1 MTGLIGGTQLAQLL
15 GPWRTVDRGANGT
28 LHMALADRIKGLIL
42 DGRVPVGVRLPAERG
57 LADALALSR
66 TTVTA
71 AYARLRET
79 GHATSRHGSG
89 TFTALPDGAVVHSS
103 GMWRDAAARTG
114 RAVRAPDD
122 VIDLLCAAPGA
133 PLPQLR
139 EATLWAADHLSE
151 FVHANGYS
159 PYGLEELR
167 RLIAQR
173 YTEHGAPTAPEQI
186 LVTAGAQ
193 GAITLAARLLCRGGD
208 RVLMETPTYPNAAD
222 SLRSEQV
229 RMVPVPVDGHGWP
242 QGAVERALAGSRP
255 RLAYLIP
262 FFQNPTGA
270 LMPPEQQRSIAA
282 AAHKSGSWLL
292 VDETMLDT
300 ALDVP
305 VPAPFAAAVRPG
317 DQDQVLSCGSLAKAF
332 WGGLR
337 IGWIR
342 GSARVIHELAAMRAA
357 TDLASPVL
365 DQLIGIKV
373 LRDGERVLDEHR
385 ARWRE
390 QRATLVSALA
400 RTLPNWTYRVPAG
413 GLCLWLR
420 MDRED
425 SSLLAQRAQTHG
437 VWLHSGPRFGVDA
450 GTLDRYLRIPYT
462 LSPAELT
469 EAVRRIALARDV
481 AGSRPVTARR
491 ADLVA

>member
-1 MTGLIGGTQLAQLL
+1 MNGLIGGTQLAQLL
-15 GPWRTVDRGANGT
+15 GPWRTVDRGGNGT
-28 LHMALADRIKGLIL
+28 LHTALAERIKGLIL

-71 AYARLRET
+71 AYAQLRDS

-89 TFTALPDGAVVHSS
+89 TFTSLPDQAVVHSS
-103 GMWRDAAARTG
+103 GMWRSGATRTG
-114 RAVRAPDD
+114 VAPDD
-122 VIDLLCAAPGA
+122 AIDLLCAAPVA

-151 FVHANGYS
+151 FIHANGYS
-159 PYGLEELR
+159 PYGLEVLR
-167 RLIAQR
+167 QLIAQR
-173 YTEHGAPTAPEQI
+173 YTDRGVPTSADQI

-208 RVLMETPTYPNAAD
+208 RVVLETPTYPNAAD
-222 SLRSEQV
+222 SLRNEQV
-229 RMVPVPVDGHGWP
+229 RLVPVPVDGHGWAV
-242 QGAVERALAGSRP
+242 GSVERALAEARP
-255 RLAYLIP
+255 RLAYLMP
-262 FFQNPTGA
+262 FFHNPTGA

-282 AAHKSGSWLL
+282 AAHKSGTWLL
-292 VDETMLDT
+292 VDETVLDT

-305 VPAPFAAAVRPG
+305 VPAPFSAAVRPG
-317 DQDQVLSCGSLAKAF
+317 DQDQVLTCGSMAKSF

-337 IGWIR
+337 IGWLR

-365 DQLIGIKV
+365 DQLIAIKV
-373 LRDGERVLDEHR
+373 LRDGETVVDEHR

-390 QRATLVSALA
+390 QRAALVVALT
-400 RTLPNWTYRVPAG
+400 RTLPKWTYRVPGG
-413 GLCLWLR
+413 GLSLWVR

-425 SSLLAQRAQTHG
+425 SSALALRAQTHG

-462 LSPAELT
+462 LGVPELE
-469 EAVRRIALARDV
+469 EAIRRIALARDG
-481 AGSRPVTARR
+481 AGTRPTPERR